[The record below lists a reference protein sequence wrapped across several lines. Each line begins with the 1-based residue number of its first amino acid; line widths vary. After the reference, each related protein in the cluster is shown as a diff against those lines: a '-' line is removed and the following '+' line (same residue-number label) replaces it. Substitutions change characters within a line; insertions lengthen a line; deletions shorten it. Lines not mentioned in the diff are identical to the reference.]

1 MPRRILLAAAVLV
14 AAVAAPSA
22 AQAATIYQDGRTPH
36 RLLVYAEPGE
46 SNLVSVE
53 GSNSVVIT
61 DDGTPL
67 KVDGV
72 PTCMP
77 LDAHTVSCSAVRRV
91 ELELGNGPDVAVIA
105 TPHEVS
111 LDAGIGQDRYV
122 ALATDAPSRVDFE
135 GGPGIDVANYFYAT
149 EGVRVTTDGTVGSGR
164 PGDLDRVRRS
174 VETVF
179 GSQYDDV
186 LHGGPRDAQSL
197 LGFDGDD
204 QITGGPG
211 QDVLSGGGGNDR
223 IDALDGELDSIDCGG
238 GLLEVLLADAA
249 EASIAGCG

>member
-1 MPRRILLAAAVLV
+1 MPRRILLVAAVL
-14 AAVAAPSA
+14 AVAVILPSA
-22 AQAATIYQDGRTPH
+22 AQAATIYPDGRTPH
-36 RLLVYAEPGE
+36 RLYVYAEPGE
-46 SNLVSVE
+46 TNLVTVS
-53 GSNSVVIT
+53 GDKSVVIR

-67 KVDGV
+67 KIDGV
-72 PTCMP
+72 ATCMP
-77 LDAHTVSCSAVRRV
+77 LDTHTVSCSAVRRI
-91 ELELGNGPDVAVIA
+91 ELNLHNGPDVAVIG
-105 TPHEVS
+105 TPHEVE
-111 LDAGIGQDRYV
+111 LDTGIGQDRYV

-135 GGPGIDVANYFYAT
+135 GGPGIDVANYFFAT
-149 EGVRVTTDGTVGSGR
+149 EGVRVTTDGSEGSGR
-164 PGDLDRVRRS
+164 PGDLDRIRRS

-211 QDVLSGGGGNDR
+211 QDVLSGGAGNDR

-249 EASIAGCG
+249 EVSIAGCG